1 MQKGPLF
8 IPNPTDINWF
18 NLKRGFN
25 NFVNNLPYMA
35 TKQDDENQKN
45 ADPLLNSSTS
55 GLVISPQIQK
65 QPHINY
71 RKEKKSINSLEAF
84 TELVENDIFQLTNYK
99 RIKNNIS
106 N

>member
-1 MQKGPLF
+1 
-8 IPNPTDINWF
+8 
-18 NLKRGFN
+18 
-25 NFVNNLPYMA
+25 MA
-35 TKQDDENQKN
+35 TKQDDDNEKN
-45 ADPLLNSSTS
+45 ADPLLYSSTS
-55 GLVISPQIQK
+55 GLVISPPIQK